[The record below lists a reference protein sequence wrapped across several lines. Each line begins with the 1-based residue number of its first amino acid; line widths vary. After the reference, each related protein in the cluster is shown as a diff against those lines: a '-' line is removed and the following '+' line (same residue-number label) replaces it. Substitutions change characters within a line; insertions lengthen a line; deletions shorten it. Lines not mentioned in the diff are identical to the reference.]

1 MKKKKSTLAPIMY
14 KYEIY
19 ILDGLWQISIIDS
32 KFVVYA
38 YKMYTSI
45 VGKKNFND
53 YTRII
58 YTSIVHRKNLNDY
71 IKQIK

>member
-1 MKKKKSTLAPIMY
+1 
-14 KYEIY
+14 
-19 ILDGLWQISIIDS
+19 
-32 KFVVYA
+32 
-38 YKMYTSI
+38 MYTSI

-71 IKQIK
+71 IKQI